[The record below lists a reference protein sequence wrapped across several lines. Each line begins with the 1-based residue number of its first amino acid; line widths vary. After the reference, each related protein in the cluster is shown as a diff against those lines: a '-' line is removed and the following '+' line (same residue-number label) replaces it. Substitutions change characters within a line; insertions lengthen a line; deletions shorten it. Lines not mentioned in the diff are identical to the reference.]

1 VQGVRLLREI
11 AVDLRPRRHA
21 EEAQAP
27 PRGKRTP
34 GTEINRESNSTHTY
48 CIQKNKIIRND
59 SHCQLGD
66 NLI

>member
-1 VQGVRLLREI
+1 MRHLSPLLIGVQGVRLLREI

-34 GTEINRESNSTHTY
+34 GTEINRESNEVHSY
-48 CIQKNKIIRND
+48 FQGG
-59 SHCQLGD
+59 Q
-66 NLI
+66 